1 MKLLRT
7 ELNKRESEIERLID
21 MLEPE
26 LLNAPK
32 EKLRANSKNGRTQ
45 YYIRSDS
52 SDRSGKYV
60 RHEDLPLAAAIA
72 QRDYDAALRNVAGR
86 ELAAI
91 RELQQTWDD
100 GTVEELY
107 DKLTPA
113 RRGLVV
119 PRFVS
124 DEEFVRQWLAEPYQ
138 RPGFKEGAPEFYSTK
153 GLRVRSKSEALLAD
167 LYDSLGI
174 PMKYEC
180 PLTLWNG
187 RVLHPDFTL
196 LNVPERMVFIQ
207 EHFGLVDDP
216 AYMNQVVRKIND
228 LQLSGWYPGVNM
240 IMTFETKDSPLDM
253 RLARD
258 LIRRF
263 LL

>member
-1 MKLLRT
+1 MRSIMDKLDVRVAVLEDAIRAVDQSLRG
-7 ELNKRESEIERLID
+7 
-21 MLEPE
+21 
-26 LLNAPK
+26 APTGK
-32 EKLRANSKNGRTQ
+32 IRATYHNGRTK
-45 YYIRSDS
+45 YYIRKDTSDYI
-52 SDRSGKYV
+52 GKYV
-60 RHEDLPLAAAIA
+60 RREDLPLAAAIA
-72 QRDYDAALRNVAGR
+72 QRDYDAALRNIADR

-91 RELQQTWDD
+91 RELQQTWAE

-113 RRGLVV
+113 RRSLVV
-119 PRFVS
+119 PRFIS

-167 LYDSLGI
+167 MYDSLGI

-187 RVLHPDFTL
+187 RVMHPDFTL

>member
-1 MKLLRT
+1 MEKLI
-7 ELNKRESEIERLID
+7 EILKADLAEAPTERLRIS
-21 MLEPE
+21 
-26 LLNAPK
+26 K
-32 EKLRANSKNGRTQ
+32 SRAGAT
-45 YYIRSDS
+45 YYIRSS
-52 SDRSGKYV
+52 PSDRLGKYV
-60 RHEDLPLAAAIA
+60 RREDIPLAAAIA

-91 RELQQTWDD
+91 QGLQQTWAD

-113 RRGLVV
+113 RRSLVV

-167 LYDSLGI
+167 MYDSLGI

-196 LNVPERMVFIQ
+196 LNVLKRVVFIH

-258 LIRRF
+258 L
-263 LL
+263 